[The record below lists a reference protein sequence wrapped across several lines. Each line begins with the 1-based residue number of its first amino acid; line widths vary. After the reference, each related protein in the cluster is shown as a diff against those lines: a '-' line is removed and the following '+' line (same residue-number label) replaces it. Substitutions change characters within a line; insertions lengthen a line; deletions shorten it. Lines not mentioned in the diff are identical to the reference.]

1 MSVALWLLQNNTV
14 SGETIIQKVEKQ
26 GTVFTLFDAV
36 ALPEPLTHNGAAGDV
51 GSTAAIC
58 SLPSN
63 RNIVY
68 IAGRSDATGEMVA
81 WRYDDE
87 NPGFTELMRE
97 APATGTWP
105 WAVGLYAFQ
114 SVDEYVGL
122 AVGNGSAWGVFAN
135 QNAEHPQGLWIS
147 DAGAPFVGAFPTHK
161 YAYSGSNIN
170 HPNSTTDIKSLEGT
184 PAVWYFSHTPTV
196 RNPFGP
202 NTTPNYAI
210 IDTYTEGDPLALD
223 VPHTTGLQ
231 FVGGWAGAL
240 SPRNTDPSDATN
252 VFVVVN
258 GNSTGPH
265 AFASLGFGTDVDV
278 NTHGSFSTG
287 IGAYHSNSRCLVFND
302 NTTRLVSFY
311 DDSGTIEV
319 FSPIAGAVITTVF
332 DTVYGQFQATCVGL
346 SDTGGAAYGITTQ
359 KFGSSHVLVSE
370 DYGGAFVGYEIPDV
384 IGMAIAF
391 GPEVPPAAQRVWP
404 QAYVWAD
411 SRGFVGL
418 TRIFVGGT
426 SQADARG
433 NAIAIL
439 ALLLPLSNAAFLG
452 AIGAWTSSPGIF
464 SRGATLQYENIE
476 SRLKIAFLS
485 EVNTILEVDIPCPKV
500 DLLLE
505 NQESLDILQTD
516 LADAVSGILG
526 LKLVTRGG
534 MEAIQWVGGGRYERP
549 RRRIQT
555 IRTLNPL
562 ETGPSG
568 G

>member
-14 SGETIIQKVEKQ
+14 SGETVIQKVEVQ

-36 ALPEPLTHNGAAGDV
+36 ALPEALTHNGAGLDV

-68 IAGRSDATGEMVA
+68 IAGRSDVTGELVA

-87 NPGFTELMRE
+87 SPGFTELMRE

-114 SVDEYVGL
+114 SVAEYVGL
-122 AVGNGSAWGVFAN
+122 AVGNGSAWGTFAN
-135 QNAEHPQGLWIS
+135 QNPEHPQGLWIS
-147 DAGAPFVGAFPTHK
+147 NAGAPFVGAYPTHK
-161 YAYSGSNIN
+161 YPYSGSNIN
-170 HPNSTTDIKSLEGT
+170 HPNSVTDIKAIEVT
-184 PAVWYFSHTPTV
+184 PPVWYFAHTPTV
-196 RNPFGP
+196 RSPFSP

-210 IDTYTEGDPLALD
+210 IDTYTEGDALALD
-223 VPHTTGLQ
+223 VPHPTGLA

-240 SPRNTDPSDATN
+240 STRTNDPTDASN
-252 VFVVVN
+252 VYIVIN
-258 GNSTGPH
+258 GNTTGAH
-265 AFASLGFGTDVDV
+265 AFATLGFGTNVNV
-278 NTHGSFSTG
+278 NTHGAGSTG
-287 IGAYHSNSRCLVFND
+287 LGAYHSNSRCLVFPD

-311 DDSGTIEV
+311 DDDGTIEV
-319 FSPIAGAVITTVF
+319 FSPIAGAVITTVT
-332 DTVYGQFQATCVGL
+332 DTIYGLFQATCVGV
-346 SDTGGAAYGITTQ
+346 SETGGVAYGITTQ
-359 KFGSSHVLVSE
+359 KFGLAHVLVSE
-370 DYGGAFVGYEIPDV
+370 DYGGGFVAGAIPDV

-404 QAYVWAD
+404 QAYMWAD
-411 SRGFVGL
+411 SRGFVGI
-418 TRIFVGGT
+418 TRIYVGGT

-452 AIGAWTSSPGIF
+452 AIGAWTSSPDIF
-464 SRGATLQYENIE
+464 SPGASLQYENIE
-476 SRLKIAFLS
+476 SRLKITFLT
-485 EVNTILEVDIPCPKV
+485 EVNTIVEVDIPCPKV

-516 LADAVSGILG
+516 LADAVAGIVT
-526 LKLVTRGG
+526 LKLCNRGG
-534 MEAIQWVGGGRYERP
+534 MEAIQWLGGGRYERP

-555 IRTLNPL
+555 IRTLNPE